1 MTAPCLLQTT
11 FSTTRVTLY
20 VVCVRTLSCCMVYD
34 DTCHV
39 SMVYATRHV
48 VIAACRRHVAS
59 CTLYACAPRP
69 CCDIVHD
76 VTTKY
81 VLLQRTV
88 AVQYTVLQ
96 CSAPPCCT
104 LYARTPRLQRRP
116 PSRLKLC
123 HEPCSQGP
131 SVQLPTYG
139 HLCAH
144 DMHHTLCNTQY
155 TTCNLHATFST

>member
-20 VVCVRTLSCCMVYD
+20 VVCVRRMRLYVVVLYGVRR
-34 DTCHV
+34 HV
-39 SMVYATRHV
+39 SCVHGVRHASRC
-48 VIAACRRHVAS
+48 IAACRRHVAS

-76 VTTKY
+76 VTTEY
-81 VLLQRTV
+81 ILLQRTV

-116 PSRLKLC
+116 PSRLKLF

-144 DMHHTLCNTQY
+144 DMHHTTSNTQ
-155 TTCNLHATFST
+155 